1 MNEFRKKQK
10 RLYRL
15 MKISSIFGAV
25 FLFVYIGIQPY
36 VAQCSQLAATI
47 SSYACD
53 IIVIAVLCLLFFYY
67 SKYGKA
73 DGFLTSVENEI
84 NDAGYYISAREESSI
99 EAYSSVIL
107 DDLSECGYSI
117 NKNIEIYDFEFY
129 LKAYKGNEHFYIAN
143 VNNLDKND
151 VLAYLESVINDIT
164 INSLKRK
171 GNVVLCFVTD
181 NAKEDAISLSKMITP
196 LGKKEKIKIALAIC
210 ETATGRVYFLGNVQ
224 TKCQQM
230 IANFVMNCD
239 IPIKDQYIGKEKLQ
253 FQFDIEEKMKNFNI
267 TDFKNGNFYVH

>member
-1 MNEFRKKQK
+1 MF
-10 RLYRL
+10 
-15 MKISSIFGAV
+15 
-25 FLFVYIGIQPY
+25 
-36 VAQCSQLAATI
+36 
-47 SSYACD
+47 
-53 IIVIAVLCLLFFYY
+53 
-67 SKYGKA
+67 
-73 DGFLTSVENEI
+73 
-84 NDAGYYISAREESSI
+84 
-99 EAYSSVIL
+99 
-107 DDLSECGYSI
+107 
-117 NKNIEIYDFEFY
+117 
-129 LKAYKGNEHFYIAN
+129 
-143 VNNLDKND
+143 
-151 VLAYLESVINDIT
+151 YLESVINDIT

-196 LGKKEKIKIALAIC
+196 LGKKEKIKIALSIC

-239 IPIKDQYIGKEKLQ
+239 VPIKDQYIGKEKLQ